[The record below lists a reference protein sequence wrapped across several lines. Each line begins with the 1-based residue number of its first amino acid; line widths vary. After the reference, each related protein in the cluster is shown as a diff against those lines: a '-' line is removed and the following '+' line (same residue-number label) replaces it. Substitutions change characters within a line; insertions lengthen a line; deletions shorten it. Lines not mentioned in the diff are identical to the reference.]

1 MEIQQLNNAIIIFHR
16 ELKSFFDSP
25 MAYVFL
31 VVFAVVNGYFFTNTF
46 FLYGQSDMRA
56 LFGIVPL
63 VYLFFIPGVMMG
75 LISREKGLGTL
86 EIIST
91 LPIHDRD
98 IVLGKYL
105 AGFVLILIAL
115 LTTSLHYITLIAVGN
130 EIDHGAVFTGYL
142 GLALVGGVYAS
153 IGLFSSALTDNQ
165 VVSFIVGI
173 AIIFVFWLM
182 DKMLLF
188 VHPSL
193 AGIVQYLSVEFHLS
207 NISRGVIDTRNI
219 IYFGSV
225 IGFFL
230 FLTTRLVESRRW
242 S

>member
-1 MEIQQLNNAIIIFHR
+1 MGNSIVIFKR

-31 VVFAVVNGYFFTNTF
+31 VVFALINGYFFTNTF
-46 FLYGQSDMRA
+46 FLYGQSDLRS
-56 LFGIVPL
+56 LFSIIPL
-63 VYLFFIPGVMMG
+63 VYLFFIPGITMS

-91 LPIHDRD
+91 LPINDRD
-98 IVLGKYL
+98 IVIGKYL
-105 AGFVLILIAL
+105 AALALIVIAL
-115 LTTSLHYITLIAVGN
+115 FTTSLHYVTLIFVGTN
-130 EIDHGAVFTGYL
+130 IDHGAVFTAYL
-142 GLALVGGVYAS
+142 GIALVGAVYAS
-153 IGLFSSALTDNQ
+153 VGVFASSLTDNQ
-165 VVSFIVGI
+165 VISFII
-173 AIIFVFWLM
+173 AIAIVFVFWLM
-182 DKMLLF
+182 DKLLIF
-188 VHPSL
+188 MPHSI
-193 AGIVQYLSVEFHLS
+193 AGITQYLSVEFHLS

>member
-1 MEIQQLNNAIIIFHR
+1 MEFLKVHNTLVIFRR

-25 MAYVFL
+25 MSYVIL
-31 VVFAVVNGYFFTNTF
+31 VIFAVVTGYFFTNTF

-63 VYLFFIPGVMMG
+63 VYLFFVPGITMS
-75 LISREKGLGTL
+75 LISREKGLGTI

-91 LPIHDRD
+91 LPIKDRD

-105 AGFVLILIAL
+105 AGFSLVLIAL

-153 IGLFSSALTDNQ
+153 IGLFASGLTDNQ
-165 VVSFIVGI
+165 VVSFII
-173 AIIFVFWLM
+173 AIAIVFVFWLM
-182 DKMLLF
+182 DKMLIF
-188 VHPSL
+188 VPDSL
-193 AGIVQYLSVEFHLS
+193 AGIVQYMSVEFHLS
-207 NISRGVIDTRNI
+207 NISRGVIDTRNL
-219 IYFGSV
+219 IYFSSV

-242 S
+242 N

>member
-1 MEIQQLNNAIIIFHR
+1 METQLLNNTLVIFRR
-16 ELKSFFDSP
+16 ELRSFFDSP

-75 LISREKGLGTL
+75 LISREKGLGTI

-91 LPIHDRD
+91 LPINDRD

-115 LTTSLHYITLIAVGN
+115 FTTSLHYITLISVGT

-153 IGLFSSALTDNQ
+153 IGLFASSLTDNQ

-188 VHPSL
+188 VHPAL
-193 AGIVQYLSVEFHLS
+193 AEIVQYISVEFHLS

-242 S
+242 R